1 MDCRYNINDVDKI
14 VEYTTWSDKR
24 KIDTL
29 LHINNIM
36 YSNLGLESSKQERS
50 TTKQLS
56 RKIYKAIKIVS
67 PELGKSLLLDMES

>member
-36 YSNLGLESSKQERS
+36 YSNLGLDSSKQERS

-67 PELGKSLLLDMES
+67 PELGKSLLLDMDS

>member
-29 LHINNIM
+29 LHINNVM
-36 YSNLGLESSKQERS
+36 YSNLGLDSSKQERS

-67 PELGKSLLLDMES
+67 PELGKSLLLDMDS

>member
-36 YSNLGLESSKQERS
+36 YSNLGLDSSKQERS

>member
-1 MDCRYNINDVDKI
+1 MDCRYNIDDIDKI
-14 VEYTTWSDKR
+14 VDYATWSDKR

-36 YSNLGLESSKQERS
+36 YSNLGLDSSRQERS
-50 TTKQLS
+50 TTQQLS
-56 RKIYKAIKIVS
+56 KKIYKAIKTVS

>member
-1 MDCRYNINDVDKI
+1 MDCRYNIDDIDKI
-14 VEYTTWSDKR
+14 VDYATWSDKR

-36 YSNLGLESSKQERS
+36 YSNLGLDSSRQERS

-56 RKIYKAIKIVS
+56 KKIYKAIKTVS
-67 PELGKSLLLDMES
+67 PELGKSLLLDMDS

>member
-1 MDCRYNINDVDKI
+1 MDCRYNIDDIEKI
-14 VEYTTWSDKR
+14 VDYTTWSDKR

-36 YSNLGLESSKQERS
+36 YSNLGLDSSRQERS
-50 TTKQLS
+50 TTQQLS
-56 RKIYKAIKIVS
+56 KKIYKAIKTVS

>member
-14 VEYTTWSDKR
+14 VDYTTWSDKR

-29 LHINNIM
+29 LHINNVM
-36 YSNLGLESSKQERS
+36 YSNLGLDSSKQERS

-56 RKIYKAIKIVS
+56 RKIYKAIKTVNL
-67 PELGKSLLLDMES
+67 ELGKSLLLDMES

>member
-1 MDCRYNINDVDKI
+1 MDCRYNIDDIDKI
-14 VEYTTWSDKR
+14 VDYTTWSDKR

-36 YSNLGLESSKQERS
+36 YSNLGLDSSRQERS

-56 RKIYKAIKIVS
+56 KKIYKAIKTVS

>member
-14 VEYTTWSDKR
+14 VDYTTWSDKR

-29 LHINNIM
+29 LHINNVM
-36 YSNLGLESSKQERS
+36 YSNLGLDSSKQERS

-56 RKIYKAIKIVS
+56 KKIYKALKTVS
-67 PELGKSLLLDMES
+67 PELGKS

>member
-29 LHINNIM
+29 LHINNVM
-36 YSNLGLESSKQERS
+36 YSNLGLDSSKQERS

>member
-29 LHINNIM
+29 LHINNVM
-36 YSNLGLESSKQERS
+36 YSNLGLDSSKQERS
-50 TTKQLS
+50 ATKQLS

>member
-1 MDCRYNINDVDKI
+1 MDCRYNIDDIDKI
-14 VEYTTWSDKR
+14 VDYTTWSDKR

-36 YSNLGLESSKQERS
+36 YSNLGLDSSRQERS

-56 RKIYKAIKIVS
+56 KKIYKAIKTVS
-67 PELGKSLLLDMES
+67 PELGKSLLLDMDS